1 MSISIVMVREI
12 SHRVKN
18 SLMLVAVML
27 AMQARLAQQPEF
39 GRAPAMPRRAATIAR
54 LHDQLW
60 RQPDIETVD
69 LTDFLSNLATA
80 AAIGLAGSLNRR
92 GEPCVVDADLAIQI
106 ALLVNELVT
115 NACKTRLP

>member
-1 MSISIVMVREI
+1 MINCGASRISKRWVSRI
-12 SHRVKN
+12 SCR
-18 SLMLVAVML
+18 
-27 AMQARLAQQPEF
+27 
-39 GRAPAMPRRAATIAR
+39 TY
-54 LHDQLW
+54 
-60 RQPDIETVD
+60 
-69 LTDFLSNLATA
+69 ATA